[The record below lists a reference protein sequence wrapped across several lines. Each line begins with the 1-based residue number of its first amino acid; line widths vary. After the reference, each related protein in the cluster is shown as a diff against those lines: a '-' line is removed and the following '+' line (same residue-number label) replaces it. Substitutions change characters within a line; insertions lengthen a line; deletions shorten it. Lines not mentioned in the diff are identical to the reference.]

1 MTRINQL
8 PKNQLLKNLLK
19 SSPLKR
25 VTRVAAFALGAG
37 IAFLGAGS
45 LQGLQPLESAQFGAT
60 GAVLGLLMAILF
72 TYAGKG
78 QVPDE
83 DFDNSI
89 NSAIETVN
97 SKTKKSDK

>member
-1 MTRINQL
+1 MSR
-8 PKNQLLKNLLK
+8 KQLLKNLLK
-19 SSPLKR
+19 SNPIKR
-25 VTRVAAFALGAG
+25 VLRIGAFAVGAG

-45 LQGLQPLESAQFGAT
+45 IQGLQPLESAQFGAT
-60 GAVLGLLMAILF
+60 GADLGLAMALLF

-78 QVPDE
+78 NVPDD

>member
-1 MTRINQL
+1 MKSQ
-8 PKNQLLKNLLK
+8 PKSQLLKSLLK
-19 SSPLKR
+19 SSPVKR
-25 VTRVAAFALGAG
+25 VLRIAAFAIGAG

-60 GAVLGLLMAILF
+60 GAVLGLAMAILF

-78 QVPDE
+78 EVPDE
-83 DFDNSI
+83 DFDTSI

-97 SKTKKSDK
+97 SRTKKK

>member
-1 MTRINQL
+1 MSKPSQ
-8 PKNQLLKNLLK
+8 PKSQLLKSLLK
-19 SSPLKR
+19 SNPVKR
-25 VTRVAAFALGAG
+25 VLRIAAFAVGAG

-45 LQGLQPLESAQFGAT
+45 IQGLQPLESAQFGAT
-60 GAVLGLLMAILF
+60 GAVLGLAMAILF

-78 QVPDE
+78 EVPEE

-97 SKTKKSDK
+97 SKTKKK

>member
-1 MTRINQL
+1 MSR
-8 PKNQLLKNLLK
+8 KQLLKSLLK
-19 SSPLKR
+19 SNPIKR
-25 VTRVAAFALGAG
+25 VLRIGAFAVGAG

-45 LQGLQPLESAQFGAT
+45 IQGLQPLESAQFGAT
-60 GAVLGLLMAILF
+60 GAVLGLGMALLF

-78 QVPDE
+78 RVPDE

>member
-1 MTRINQL
+1 MSKPSQ
-8 PKNQLLKNLLK
+8 PKNLLLK
-19 SSPLKR
+19 SLLKSNPMKR
-25 VTRVAAFALGAG
+25 FLRVAAFAGGAG

-45 LQGLQPLESAQFGAT
+45 IQGLPPVQSALFGAT
-60 GAVLGLLMAILF
+60 GAVLGLAMAILF

-97 SKTKKSDK
+97 SKTKKK

>member
-1 MTRINQL
+1 MSR
-8 PKNQLLKNLLK
+8 KQLLKNLLK
-19 SSPLKR
+19 SNPIKR
-25 VTRVAAFALGAG
+25 VHRIGAFAVGAG

-45 LQGLQPLESAQFGAT
+45 IQGLQPLESAQFGAT
-60 GAVLGLLMAILF
+60 GAVLGLAMALLF

-78 QVPDE
+78 NVPDD

>member
-1 MTRINQL
+1 MKSQ
-8 PKNQLLKNLLK
+8 PKSQLLKSLLK
-19 SSPLKR
+19 SSPVKR
-25 VTRVAAFALGAG
+25 VLRIAAFAIGAG

-60 GAVLGLLMAILF
+60 GAVLGLAMAILF

-78 QVPDE
+78 EVPDE
-83 DFDNSI
+83 DFDTSI

-97 SKTKKSDK
+97 SKTKKK

>member
-1 MTRINQL
+1 MSKPSQ
-8 PKNQLLKNLLK
+8 PKNQLLKSLLR
-19 SSPLKR
+19 SSPIKR
-25 VTRVAAFALGAG
+25 FLRVAAFAGGAG

-45 LQGLQPLESAQFGAT
+45 LQGLPPIQSALFGAT
-60 GAVLGLLMAILF
+60 GAVLGLAMAILF

-97 SKTKKSDK
+97 SKTKKK

>member
-1 MTRINQL
+1 MSR
-8 PKNQLLKNLLK
+8 KQLLKSLLK
-19 SSPLKR
+19 SNPIKR
-25 VTRVAAFALGAG
+25 VLRVGAFALGAG

-45 LQGLQPLESAQFGAT
+45 IQGLEPLESAQFGAT
-60 GAVLGLLMAILF
+60 GAVLGLAMALLF

-78 QVPDE
+78 NVPDD

>member
-1 MTRINQL
+1 M

-19 SSPLKR
+19 SNPIKR
-25 VTRVAAFALGAG
+25 ILRIAAFAIGAG

-45 LQGLQPLESAQFGAT
+45 IQGLQPLESAQFGAT
-60 GAVLGLLMAILF
+60 GAVLGLAMAILF

-78 QVPDE
+78 EVPEE

-97 SKTKKSDK
+97 SKTKKK

>member
-1 MTRINQL
+1 M

-25 VTRVAAFALGAG
+25 VTRVAAFGLGAG

>member
-1 MTRINQL
+1 MPNQSR
-8 PKNQLLKNLLK
+8 NQLLKSLLK
-19 SSPLKR
+19 SSPVKR
-25 VTRVAAFALGAG
+25 VLRIAAFAIGAG

-60 GAVLGLLMAILF
+60 GAVLGLAMAILF

-78 QVPDE
+78 EVPDE
-83 DFDNSI
+83 DFDTSI

-97 SKTKKSDK
+97 SKTKKK

>member
-1 MTRINQL
+1 MSR
-8 PKNQLLKNLLK
+8 KQLLKSLLK
-19 SSPLKR
+19 SSPIKR
-25 VTRVAAFALGAG
+25 VLRVGAFALGAG

-45 LQGLQPLESAQFGAT
+45 IQGLQPLESAQFGAT
-60 GAVLGLLMAILF
+60 GAVLGLAMALLF

-78 QVPDE
+78 NVPDD

>member
-1 MTRINQL
+1 VLRIG
-8 PKNQLLKNLLK
+8 
-19 SSPLKR
+19 
-25 VTRVAAFALGAG
+25 AFAVGAG

-45 LQGLQPLESAQFGAT
+45 IQGLQPLESAQFGAT
-60 GAVLGLLMAILF
+60 GDVLGLAMAHLF
-72 TYAGKG
+72 NYAGKG
-78 QVPDE
+78 NVPDD